1 MSENK
6 KKSIDERIEELQQQQ
21 RQAEVNFHQITGA
34 IAVLQQQKEEESA
47 PADDK
52 KKK

>member
-1 MSENK
+1 MSEK
-6 KKSIDERIEELQQQQ
+6 KTIDEKIKELQEQQKQ
-21 RQAEVNFHQITGA
+21 TEVNFHQITGA

-47 PADDK
+47 PSDDK

>member
-1 MSENK
+1 MSENE

-34 IAVLQQQKEEESA
+34 IAVLQQQKEEESV
-47 PADDK
+47 PVDDK

>member
-1 MSENK
+1 MSENE

-47 PADDK
+47 SADDK